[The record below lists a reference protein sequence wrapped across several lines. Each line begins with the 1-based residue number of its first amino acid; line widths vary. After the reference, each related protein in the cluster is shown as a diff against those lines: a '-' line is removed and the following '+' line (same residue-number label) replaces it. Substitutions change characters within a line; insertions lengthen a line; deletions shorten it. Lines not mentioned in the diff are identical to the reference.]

1 MKPLNIKA
9 ALAAFGIGAGAMA
22 IAYIFPVGLMLMPAL
37 LAFAGTVWGYGG
49 LAIAAI
55 TAAGGII
62 YVAGAVDAGIIG
74 LLVMSIP
81 AGIAM
86 TYIFINKL
94 PYRTAAVTGAFFAAL
109 GIYII
114 TCVPALLNGEGPF
127 AYYLQYMAAFGDA
140 VEKTAAQMGID
151 GDKAE
156 MLRKMAAYLEYK
168 APDMAVMAMMCMG
181 MGAGLANVVAARA
194 LCRAKGAKLK
204 PMAKFHLW
212 QPCDDN
218 RRHNHIRAEDNQ
230 FFRHSHGGGMRGGG
244 AVCAH
249 GRLPDGVH
257 GKDEAPGHGV
267 HGVFGGSYGAA
278 VSLQPLRAL
287 YYRRCGQAFPHAQKL
302 CGANAQISREKAFF
316 LGGKVLW
323 TKNRRLRLYL
333 CS

>member
-1 MKPLNIKA
+1 MSIKA

-37 LAFAGTVWGYGG
+37 LAFAGTVWGYGA
-49 LAIAAI
+49 LAIAAV
-55 TAAGGII
+55 TAAGSII

-81 AGIAM
+81 AGAASA
-86 TYIFINKL
+86 YIFKNKL

-114 TCVPALLNGEGPF
+114 TCVPALMEGEGPF

-194 LCRAKGAKLK
+194 LCRAKGVKLK

-212 QPCDDN
+212 QLSRGFTHGSLVMIIGAIIISALKITNSSAIVTAVECAVAGPYALMGVCLMAFMVKMKLRGTAFTVISVAAMVLLFPYSLYGLCIIGAAD
-218 RRHNHIRAEDNQ
+218 RL
-230 FFRHSHGGGMRGGG
+230 FRMRG
-244 AVCAH
+244 
-249 GRLPDGVH
+249 
-257 GKDEAPGHGV
+257 
-267 HGVFGGSYGAA
+267 SYME
-278 VSLQPLRAL
+278 RI
-287 YYRRCGQAFPHAQKL
+287 QK
-302 CGANAQISREKAFF
+302 
-316 LGGKVLW
+316 
-323 TKNRRLRLYL
+323 
-333 CS
+333 

>member
-1 MKPLNIKA
+1 MKPLSIKA

-37 LAFAGTVWGYGG
+37 LAFAGTVWGYGA
-49 LAIAAI
+49 LAIAAV
-55 TAAGGII
+55 TAAGSII

-140 VEKTAAQMGID
+140 VEKTAAQMDID

-212 QPCDDN
+212 QLSRGFTYGSLVMITGAIIISALKITNSSAIVTAVECAVAGPYALMGVCLMAFMVKMKLRGTAFTVISAAAMVLLFPYSIYGLCIIGAAD
-218 RRHNHIRAEDNQ
+218 RL
-230 FFRHSHGGGMRGGG
+230 FRMRG
-244 AVCAH
+244 
-249 GRLPDGVH
+249 
-257 GKDEAPGHGV
+257 
-267 HGVFGGSYGAA
+267 SYME
-278 VSLQPLRAL
+278 RM
-287 YYRRCGQAFPHAQKL
+287 QK
-302 CGANAQISREKAFF
+302 
-316 LGGKVLW
+316 
-323 TKNRRLRLYL
+323 
-333 CS
+333 

>member
-1 MKPLNIKA
+1 MKPLSIKA

-22 IAYIFPVGLMLMPAL
+22 IAYIFPVGLMLMPTL

-62 YVAGAVDAGIIG
+62 CIAGAVDAGIIG

-212 QPCDDN
+212 QL
-218 RRHNHIRAEDNQ
+218 
-230 FFRHSHGGGMRGGG
+230 SRGFTYGSLVMIIG
-244 AVCAH
+244 AIITAVECAVAGPYALMGVCLMAFMVRMKLR
-249 GRLPDGVH
+249 GT
-257 GKDEAPGHGV
+257 AFT
-267 HGVFGGSYGAA
+267 VFSVVAMVLLFPYSLYGLCIIGAA
-278 VSLQPLRAL
+278 DRLFRM
-287 YYRRCGQAFPHAQKL
+287 RRSYVERMHK
-302 CGANAQISREKAFF
+302 
-316 LGGKVLW
+316 
-323 TKNRRLRLYL
+323 
-333 CS
+333 

>member
-1 MKPLNIKA
+1 M
-9 ALAAFGIGAGAMA
+9 F
-22 IAYIFPVGLMLMPAL
+22 
-37 LAFAGTVWGYGG
+37 
-49 LAIAAI
+49 
-55 TAAGGII
+55 
-62 YVAGAVDAGIIG
+62 
-74 LLVMSIP
+74 IP

-94 PYRTAAVTGAFFAAL
+94 PYRSAAVIGAFFAAL

-204 PMAKFHLW
+204 PMAKFHLR
-212 QPCDDN
+212 QL
-218 RRHNHIRAEDNQ
+218 
-230 FFRHSHGGGMRGGG
+230 SRGFTYGSLVMIIG
-244 AVCAH
+244 AIIISALKITNSSAIVTAVECAVAGPYALMGVCLMAFMVKMKL
-249 GRLPDGVH
+249 RGV
-257 GKDEAPGHGV
+257 AFT
-267 HGVFGGSYGAA
+267 VFSVAAMVLLFPYSLYGLCIIGAA
-278 VSLQPLRAL
+278 DRLFRM
-287 YYRRCGQAFPHAQKL
+287 RRSYMERMQK
-302 CGANAQISREKAFF
+302 
-316 LGGKVLW
+316 
-323 TKNRRLRLYL
+323 
-333 CS
+333 

>member
-1 MKPLNIKA
+1 MKPLNIKS
-9 ALAAFGIGAGAMA
+9 ALAAFGIGVGAMA

-37 LAFAGTVWGYGG
+37 LAFAGTGVAMRNAEDAVKAVASDVTTADNNHDGVIC
-49 LAIAAI
+49 IAG
-55 TAAGGII
+55 T
-62 YVAGAVDAGIIG
+62 VDSSIIG
-74 LLVMSIP
+74 ALVMFIP

-94 PYRTAAVTGAFFAAL
+94 PYRTAAVISAFCVAV
-109 GIYII
+109 GMYIM
-114 TCVPALLNGEGPF
+114 TCVPALMEGEGPF

-212 QPCDDN
+212 QL
-218 RRHNHIRAEDNQ
+218 
-230 FFRHSHGGGMRGGG
+230 SRGFTYGSLVMIIG
-244 AVCAH
+244 AIIISALKITNSSAIVTAVECAVAGPYALMGVCLMAFMVRMKLR
-249 GRLPDGVH
+249 GT
-257 GKDEAPGHGV
+257 AFT
-267 HGVFGGSYGAA
+267 VFSVVAMVLLFPYSLYGLCVIGAA
-278 VSLQPLRAL
+278 DRLFRM
-287 YYRRCGQAFPHAQKL
+287 RRSYVERMHK
-302 CGANAQISREKAFF
+302 
-316 LGGKVLW
+316 
-323 TKNRRLRLYL
+323 
-333 CS
+333 

>member
-1 MKPLNIKA
+1 M
-9 ALAAFGIGAGAMA
+9 
-22 IAYIFPVGLMLMPAL
+22 
-37 LAFAGTVWGYGG
+37 
-49 LAIAAI
+49 
-55 TAAGGII
+55 
-62 YVAGAVDAGIIG
+62 DAGIIG

-94 PYRTAAVTGAFFAAL
+94 PYRTAAVISAFCVAM
-109 GIYII
+109 GMYIM

-212 QPCDDN
+212 QL
-218 RRHNHIRAEDNQ
+218 
-230 FFRHSHGGGMRGGG
+230 SRGFTYGSLVMIIG
-244 AVCAH
+244 AIIISALKITNSSAIVTAVECAVAGPYALMGVCLMAFMVKMKLR
-249 GRLPDGVH
+249 GT
-257 GKDEAPGHGV
+257 AFT
-267 HGVFGGSYGAA
+267 VFSVVAMVLLFPYSLYGLCIIGAA
-278 VSLQPLRAL
+278 DRLFRM
-287 YYRRCGQAFPHAQKL
+287 RRSYVERMHK
-302 CGANAQISREKAFF
+302 
-316 LGGKVLW
+316 
-323 TKNRRLRLYL
+323 
-333 CS
+333 

>member
-1 MKPLNIKA
+1 MKPLSIKA

-37 LAFAGTVWGYGG
+37 LAFAGTVWGYGA
-49 LAIAAI
+49 LAIAAV
-55 TAAGGII
+55 TAAGSII
-62 YVAGAVDAGIIG
+62 YVACAVDAGIIG

-81 AGIAM
+81 AGAASA
-86 TYIFINKL
+86 YIFKNKL

-114 TCVPALLNGEGPF
+114 TCVPALMEGEGPF

-168 APDMAVMAMMCMG
+168 APDMAVTAMMCMG

-194 LCRAKGAKLK
+194 LCRVKGAKLK

-212 QPCDDN
+212 QLSRGFTYGSLVMIIGAIIISALKITNSSAIVTAVECAVAGPYALMGVCLMAFMVRMKLRGTAFTVFSVVAMVLLFPYSLYGLCIIGAAD
-218 RRHNHIRAEDNQ
+218 RL
-230 FFRHSHGGGMRGGG
+230 FRMRG
-244 AVCAH
+244 
-249 GRLPDGVH
+249 
-257 GKDEAPGHGV
+257 
-267 HGVFGGSYGAA
+267 SYME
-278 VSLQPLRAL
+278 RI
-287 YYRRCGQAFPHAQKL
+287 QK
-302 CGANAQISREKAFF
+302 
-316 LGGKVLW
+316 
-323 TKNRRLRLYL
+323 
-333 CS
+333 

>member
-1 MKPLNIKA
+1 MKPLSIKA

-37 LAFAGTVWGYGG
+37 LAFAGTVWGYGA
-49 LAIAAI
+49 LAIAAV
-55 TAAGGII
+55 TAAGSII

-81 AGIAM
+81 AGAASA
-86 TYIFINKL
+86 YIFKNKL
-94 PYRTAAVTGAFFAAL
+94 PYRSAAVIGAFFAAL

-114 TCVPALLNGEGPF
+114 TCVPALMEGEGPF

-212 QPCDDN
+212 QLSRGFTHGSLVMIIGAIIISALKITNSSAIVTAVECAVAGPYALMGVCLMAFMVKMKLRGTAFTVISVAAMVLLFPYSLYGLCIIGAAD
-218 RRHNHIRAEDNQ
+218 RL
-230 FFRHSHGGGMRGGG
+230 FRMRG
-244 AVCAH
+244 
-249 GRLPDGVH
+249 
-257 GKDEAPGHGV
+257 
-267 HGVFGGSYGAA
+267 SYME
-278 VSLQPLRAL
+278 RI
-287 YYRRCGQAFPHAQKL
+287 QK
-302 CGANAQISREKAFF
+302 
-316 LGGKVLW
+316 
-323 TKNRRLRLYL
+323 
-333 CS
+333 

>member
-94 PYRTAAVTGAFFAAL
+94 PYRTAAVISAFCVAV
-109 GIYII
+109 GMYIM
-114 TCVPALLNGEGPF
+114 TCVPALMEGEGPF

-212 QPCDDN
+212 QL
-218 RRHNHIRAEDNQ
+218 
-230 FFRHSHGGGMRGGG
+230 SRGFTYGSLVMIIG
-244 AVCAH
+244 AIIISALKITNSSAIVTAVECAVAGPYALMGVCLMAFMVRMKLR
-249 GRLPDGVH
+249 GT
-257 GKDEAPGHGV
+257 AFT
-267 HGVFGGSYGAA
+267 VFSVVAMVLLFPYSLYGLCIIGAA
-278 VSLQPLRAL
+278 DRLFRM
-287 YYRRCGQAFPHAQKL
+287 RRSYVERMHK
-302 CGANAQISREKAFF
+302 
-316 LGGKVLW
+316 
-323 TKNRRLRLYL
+323 
-333 CS
+333 

>member
-1 MKPLNIKA
+1 MSIKA

-37 LAFAGTVWGYGG
+37 LAFAGTVWGYGA
-49 LAIAAI
+49 LAIAAV
-55 TAAGGII
+55 TAAGSII

-86 TYIFINKL
+86 AYIFINKL

-194 LCRAKGAKLK
+194 LCRAKGAKLR

-212 QPCDDN
+212 QLSRGFTYGSIVMIIGAIIISALKITNSSAIVTAVECAVAGPYALMGVCLMAFMVKMKLRGTAFTVISVAAMVLLFPYSLYGLCIIGAAD
-218 RRHNHIRAEDNQ
+218 RL
-230 FFRHSHGGGMRGGG
+230 FRMRG
-244 AVCAH
+244 
-249 GRLPDGVH
+249 
-257 GKDEAPGHGV
+257 
-267 HGVFGGSYGAA
+267 SYME
-278 VSLQPLRAL
+278 RI
-287 YYRRCGQAFPHAQKL
+287 QK
-302 CGANAQISREKAFF
+302 
-316 LGGKVLW
+316 
-323 TKNRRLRLYL
+323 
-333 CS
+333 

>member
-1 MKPLNIKA
+1 MKPLNIKS

-81 AGIAM
+81 AGVASA
-86 TYIFINKL
+86 YIFKNKL
-94 PYRTAAVTGAFFAAL
+94 PYRSAAVTGAAL

-212 QPCDDN
+212 QL
-218 RRHNHIRAEDNQ
+218 
-230 FFRHSHGGGMRGGG
+230 SRGFTYGSLVMIIG
-244 AVCAH
+244 AIIISALKITNSSAIVTAVECAVAGPYALMGVCLMAFMVKMKLR
-249 GRLPDGVH
+249 GT
-257 GKDEAPGHGV
+257 AFT
-267 HGVFGGSYGAA
+267 VFSVVAMVLLFPYSLYGLCIIGAA
-278 VSLQPLRAL
+278 DRLFRM
-287 YYRRCGQAFPHAQKL
+287 RRSYVERMHK
-302 CGANAQISREKAFF
+302 
-316 LGGKVLW
+316 
-323 TKNRRLRLYL
+323 
-333 CS
+333 

>member
-1 MKPLNIKA
+1 MKPLSIKA

-37 LAFAGTVWGYGG
+37 LAFAGTVWGYGA
-49 LAIAAI
+49 LAIAAV
-55 TAAGGII
+55 TAAGSII

-74 LLVMSIP
+74 LLAMSIP
-81 AGIAM
+81 AGAASA
-86 TYIFINKL
+86 YIFKNKL
-94 PYRTAAVTGAFFAAL
+94 PYRSAAVIGAFFAAL

-168 APDMAVMAMMCMG
+168 APDMAVTAMMCMG

-194 LCRAKGAKLK
+194 LCRAKGATLK

-212 QPCDDN
+212 QL
-218 RRHNHIRAEDNQ
+218 
-230 FFRHSHGGGMRGGG
+230 SRGFTYGSLVMIIG
-244 AVCAH
+244 AIIISALKITNSSAIVTAVECAVAGPYALMGVCLMAFMVKMKL
-249 GRLPDGVH
+249 RGV
-257 GKDEAPGHGV
+257 AFT
-267 HGVFGGSYGAA
+267 VFSVVAMVLLFPYSLYGLCIIGAA
-278 VSLQPLRAL
+278 DRLFRM
-287 YYRRCGQAFPHAQKL
+287 RRSYVERMHK
-302 CGANAQISREKAFF
+302 
-316 LGGKVLW
+316 
-323 TKNRRLRLYL
+323 
-333 CS
+333 

>member
-1 MKPLNIKA
+1 MKPLNIKSVLVSLGLGLGA
-9 ALAAFGIGAGAMA
+9 VAL
-22 IAYIFPVGLMLMPAL
+22 AYIFPVGLMLMPAL

-62 YVAGAVDAGIIG
+62 CIAGTVDSSIIG
-74 LLVMSIP
+74 ALVMFIP

-94 PYRTAAVTGAFFAAL
+94 PYRTAAVISACCVAVGM
-109 GIYII
+109 YIM

-181 MGAGLANVVAARA
+181 MGAGLANVVA
-194 LCRAKGAKLK
+194 KGAKLK

-212 QPCDDN
+212 QL
-218 RRHNHIRAEDNQ
+218 
-230 FFRHSHGGGMRGGG
+230 SRGFTYGSIVMIIG
-244 AVCAH
+244 AIIISALKITNSSAIVTAVECAVAGPYALMGVCLMAFMVKMKLR
-249 GRLPDGVH
+249 GT
-257 GKDEAPGHGV
+257 AFT
-267 HGVFGGSYGAA
+267 VFSVVAMVLLFPYSLYGLCIIGAA
-278 VSLQPLRAL
+278 DRLFRM
-287 YYRRCGQAFPHAQKL
+287 RRSYVERMHK
-302 CGANAQISREKAFF
+302 
-316 LGGKVLW
+316 
-323 TKNRRLRLYL
+323 
-333 CS
+333 

>member
-1 MKPLNIKA
+1 MKPLSIKA

-37 LAFAGTVWGYGG
+37 LAFAGTVWGYGA
-49 LAIAAI
+49 LAIAAV
-55 TAAGGII
+55 TAAGSII

-81 AGIAM
+81 AGVASA
-86 TYIFINKL
+86 YIFKNKL
-94 PYRTAAVTGAFFAAL
+94 PYRSAAVIGAFFAAL

-114 TCVPALLNGEGPF
+114 TCVPALMEGEGPF

-212 QPCDDN
+212 QLSRGFTHGSIVMIIGAIIISALKITNSSAIVTAVECAVAGPYALMGVCLMAFMVKMKLRGTAFTVISVAAMVLLFPYSLYGLCIIGAAD
-218 RRHNHIRAEDNQ
+218 RL
-230 FFRHSHGGGMRGGG
+230 FRMRG
-244 AVCAH
+244 
-249 GRLPDGVH
+249 
-257 GKDEAPGHGV
+257 
-267 HGVFGGSYGAA
+267 SYME
-278 VSLQPLRAL
+278 RM
-287 YYRRCGQAFPHAQKL
+287 HK
-302 CGANAQISREKAFF
+302 
-316 LGGKVLW
+316 
-323 TKNRRLRLYL
+323 
-333 CS
+333 

>member
-1 MKPLNIKA
+1 MKPLSIKA

-37 LAFAGTVWGYGG
+37 LAFAGMVWGYGA
-49 LAIAAI
+49 LAIAAV
-55 TAAGGII
+55 TAAGSII

-81 AGIAM
+81 AGAASA
-86 TYIFINKL
+86 YIFKNKL
-94 PYRTAAVTGAFFAAL
+94 PYRSAAVIGAFFAAL

-114 TCVPALLNGEGPF
+114 TCVPALMEGEGPF

-212 QPCDDN
+212 QLSRGFTHGSIVMIIGAIIISALKITNSSAIVTAVECAVAGPYALMGVCLMAFMVKMKLRGTAFTVISVAAMVLLFPYSLYGLCIIGAAD
-218 RRHNHIRAEDNQ
+218 RL
-230 FFRHSHGGGMRGGG
+230 FRMRG
-244 AVCAH
+244 
-249 GRLPDGVH
+249 
-257 GKDEAPGHGV
+257 
-267 HGVFGGSYGAA
+267 SYME
-278 VSLQPLRAL
+278 RI
-287 YYRRCGQAFPHAQKL
+287 QK
-302 CGANAQISREKAFF
+302 
-316 LGGKVLW
+316 
-323 TKNRRLRLYL
+323 
-333 CS
+333 

>member
-1 MKPLNIKA
+1 M
-9 ALAAFGIGAGAMA
+9 GA
-22 IAYIFPVGLMLMPAL
+22 V
-37 LAFAGTVWGYGG
+37 
-49 LAIAAI
+49 

-81 AGIAM
+81 AGAASA
-86 TYIFINKL
+86 YIFKNKL
-94 PYRTAAVTGAFFAAL
+94 PYRTAAVIGAFFAAL

-114 TCVPALLNGEGPF
+114 TCVPALMEGEGPF

-140 VEKTAAQMGID
+140 VEKTAVQMGID

-212 QPCDDN
+212 QLSRGFTHGSIVMIIGAIIISALKITNSSAIVTAVECAVAGPYALMGVCLMAFMVKMKLRGTAFTVISVAAMVLLFPYSLYGLCIIGAAD
-218 RRHNHIRAEDNQ
+218 RL
-230 FFRHSHGGGMRGGG
+230 FRMRG
-244 AVCAH
+244 
-249 GRLPDGVH
+249 
-257 GKDEAPGHGV
+257 
-267 HGVFGGSYGAA
+267 SYME
-278 VSLQPLRAL
+278 RI
-287 YYRRCGQAFPHAQKL
+287 QK
-302 CGANAQISREKAFF
+302 
-316 LGGKVLW
+316 
-323 TKNRRLRLYL
+323 
-333 CS
+333 

>member
-1 MKPLNIKA
+1 MSIKA

-81 AGIAM
+81 AGAASA
-86 TYIFINKL
+86 YIFKNKL
-94 PYRTAAVTGAFFAAL
+94 PYRSAAVIGAFFAAL

-212 QPCDDN
+212 QLSRGFTYGSLVMIIGAIIISALKITNSSAIVTAVECAVAGPYALMGVCLMAFMVRMKLRGTAFTVISAAAMVLLFPYSLYGLCVIGAAD
-218 RRHNHIRAEDNQ
+218 RL
-230 FFRHSHGGGMRGGG
+230 FRMRG
-244 AVCAH
+244 
-249 GRLPDGVH
+249 
-257 GKDEAPGHGV
+257 
-267 HGVFGGSYGAA
+267 SYME
-278 VSLQPLRAL
+278 RM
-287 YYRRCGQAFPHAQKL
+287 QK
-302 CGANAQISREKAFF
+302 
-316 LGGKVLW
+316 
-323 TKNRRLRLYL
+323 
-333 CS
+333 

>member
-1 MKPLNIKA
+1 MKPLNIKS

-81 AGIAM
+81 AGVASA
-86 TYIFINKL
+86 YIFKNKL
-94 PYRTAAVTGAFFAAL
+94 PYRSAAVTGAFFAAL

-156 MLRKMAAYLEYK
+156 MLRKMAAYLEY
-168 APDMAVMAMMCMG
+168 
-181 MGAGLANVVAARA
+181 
-194 LCRAKGAKLK
+194 
-204 PMAKFHLW
+204 
-212 QPCDDN
+212 
-218 RRHNHIRAEDNQ
+218 
-230 FFRHSHGGGMRGGG
+230 
-244 AVCAH
+244 
-249 GRLPDGVH
+249 
-257 GKDEAPGHGV
+257 
-267 HGVFGGSYGAA
+267 
-278 VSLQPLRAL
+278 
-287 YYRRCGQAFPHAQKL
+287 
-302 CGANAQISREKAFF
+302 
-316 LGGKVLW
+316 
-323 TKNRRLRLYL
+323 
-333 CS
+333 

>member
-1 MKPLNIKA
+1 MKPLSIKA

-37 LAFAGTVWGYGG
+37 LAFAGTVWGYGA
-49 LAIAAI
+49 LAIAAV
-55 TAAGGII
+55 TAAGSII

-81 AGIAM
+81 AGAASA
-86 TYIFINKL
+86 YIFKNKL
-94 PYRTAAVTGAFFAAL
+94 PYRSAAVIGAFFAAL

-114 TCVPALLNGEGPF
+114 TCVPALMEGEGPF

-181 MGAGLANVVAARA
+181 MGAGLVNTVAARA
-194 LCRAKGAKLK
+194 LCSAAGAEVK

-212 QPCDDN
+212 QLSRGFTYGSIVMIIGAIIISALKITNSSAIVTAVECAVAGPYALMGVCLMAFMVKMKLRGTAFTVISVAAMVLLFPYSLYGLCIIGAAD
-218 RRHNHIRAEDNQ
+218 RL
-230 FFRHSHGGGMRGGG
+230 FRMRG
-244 AVCAH
+244 
-249 GRLPDGVH
+249 
-257 GKDEAPGHGV
+257 
-267 HGVFGGSYGAA
+267 SYME
-278 VSLQPLRAL
+278 RI
-287 YYRRCGQAFPHAQKL
+287 QK
-302 CGANAQISREKAFF
+302 
-316 LGGKVLW
+316 
-323 TKNRRLRLYL
+323 
-333 CS
+333 

>member
-1 MKPLNIKA
+1 
-9 ALAAFGIGAGAMA
+9 
-22 IAYIFPVGLMLMPAL
+22 MP
-37 LAFAGTVWGYGG
+37 
-49 LAIAAI
+49 IAAI

-81 AGIAM
+81 AGVASA
-86 TYIFINKL
+86 YIFKNKL

-212 QPCDDN
+212 QL
-218 RRHNHIRAEDNQ
+218 
-230 FFRHSHGGGMRGGG
+230 SRGFTYGSLVMIIG
-244 AVCAH
+244 AIIISALKITNSSAIVTAVECAVAGPYALMGVCLMAFMVKMKL
-249 GRLPDGVH
+249 RGV
-257 GKDEAPGHGV
+257 AFT
-267 HGVFGGSYGAA
+267 VFSVVAMVLLFPYSLYGLCIIGAA
-278 VSLQPLRAL
+278 DRLFRM
-287 YYRRCGQAFPHAQKL
+287 RRSYVERMHK
-302 CGANAQISREKAFF
+302 
-316 LGGKVLW
+316 
-323 TKNRRLRLYL
+323 
-333 CS
+333 

>member
-1 MKPLNIKA
+1 MSIKA

-37 LAFAGTVWGYGG
+37 LAFAGTVWGYGA
-49 LAIAAI
+49 LAIAAV
-55 TAAGGII
+55 TAAGSII

-81 AGIAM
+81 AGVASA
-86 TYIFINKL
+86 YIFKNKL
-94 PYRTAAVTGAFFAAL
+94 PYRSAAVIGAFFAAL

-127 AYYLQYMAAFGDA
+127 AYYLQYMAAVGDA

-212 QPCDDN
+212 QLSRGFTYGSIVMIIGAIIISALKITNSSAIVTAVECAVAGPYALMGVCLMAFMVKMKLRGTAFTVISVAAMVLLFPYSLYGLCIIGAAD
-218 RRHNHIRAEDNQ
+218 RL
-230 FFRHSHGGGMRGGG
+230 FRMRG
-244 AVCAH
+244 
-249 GRLPDGVH
+249 
-257 GKDEAPGHGV
+257 
-267 HGVFGGSYGAA
+267 SYME
-278 VSLQPLRAL
+278 RI
-287 YYRRCGQAFPHAQKL
+287 QK
-302 CGANAQISREKAFF
+302 
-316 LGGKVLW
+316 
-323 TKNRRLRLYL
+323 
-333 CS
+333 

>member
-1 MKPLNIKA
+1 MKPLSIKA

-37 LAFAGTVWGYGG
+37 LAFAGTVWGYGA
-49 LAIAAI
+49 LAIAAV
-55 TAAGGII
+55 TAAGSII

-81 AGIAM
+81 AGAASA
-86 TYIFINKL
+86 YIFKNKL
-94 PYRTAAVTGAFFAAL
+94 PYRSAAVIGAFFAAL

-194 LCRAKGAKLK
+194 LCRAKGAKLR

-212 QPCDDN
+212 QLSRGFTHGSIVMIIGAIIISALKITNSSAIVTAVECAVAGPYALMGVCLMAFMVKMKLRGTAFTVISVAAMVLLFPYSLYGLCIIGAAD
-218 RRHNHIRAEDNQ
+218 RL
-230 FFRHSHGGGMRGGG
+230 FRMRG
-244 AVCAH
+244 
-249 GRLPDGVH
+249 
-257 GKDEAPGHGV
+257 
-267 HGVFGGSYGAA
+267 SYME
-278 VSLQPLRAL
+278 RI
-287 YYRRCGQAFPHAQKL
+287 QK
-302 CGANAQISREKAFF
+302 
-316 LGGKVLW
+316 
-323 TKNRRLRLYL
+323 
-333 CS
+333 